1 MNFLDVPLNQELK
14 VLPKAFSKGS
24 SEGFSKGSKNSFGEC
39 LWHNFMDF
47 ID

>member
-14 VLPKAFSKGS
+14 VLPKAFSKGVLWTFGKS
-24 SEGFSKGSKNSFGEC
+24 FGWTFGEC

-47 ID
+47 I